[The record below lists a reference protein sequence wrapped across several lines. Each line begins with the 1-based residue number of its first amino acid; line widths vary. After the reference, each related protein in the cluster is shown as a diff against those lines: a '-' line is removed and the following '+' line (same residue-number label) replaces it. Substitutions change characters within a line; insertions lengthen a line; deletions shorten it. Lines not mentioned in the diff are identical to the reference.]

1 MKNNA
6 EVKIGNWYTMCCQR
20 DLCEIVDQEDIDL
33 ILDLQVDNSG
43 VWVYNTKLEA
53 LYDIRESYVNGKLN
67 VLYDGEIKVLDDEIL
82 DCDKMII
89 EELAQNHVLYGNN
102 LSILNNLRNI
112 NEDFM

>member
-33 ILDLQVDNSG
+33 ILNLLEDNSG
-43 VWVYNTKLEA
+43 VWTYNTKLEA

-67 VLYDGEIKVLDDEIL
+67 VLYDGEIEVLNDEIEN
-82 DCDKMII
+82 CDKMIM
-89 EELAQNHVLYGNN
+89 EELIRKY
-102 LSILNNLRNI
+102 
-112 NEDFM
+112 